1 MQYKY
6 SSLPVEMKL
15 GKPSSKAWIALDF
28 STFLCIH
35 QGEVSFLGA
44 AFFFFDKH

>member
-44 AFFFFDKH
+44 AFFFDKH